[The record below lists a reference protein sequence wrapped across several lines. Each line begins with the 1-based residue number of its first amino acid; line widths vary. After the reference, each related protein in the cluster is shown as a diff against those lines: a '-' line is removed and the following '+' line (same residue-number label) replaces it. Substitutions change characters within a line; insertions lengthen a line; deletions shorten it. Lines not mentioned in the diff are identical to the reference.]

1 MAQEPSAHRLRLG
14 RYSQAQQIYLITT
27 VTLGRQPVFADF
39 ARARQLVALLK
50 QTQARQ
56 QASTLAFVVMPDH
69 LHWLMQLG
77 EGQKLSVCVQR
88 LKSLSAHAYQEPLW
102 QPGFHDHAVRSE
114 EDLPALAR
122 YIVSNPVRAGLVP
135 RTGLY
140 PHWDAVWV

>member
-1 MAQEPSAHRLRLG
+1 MAQEPRAHRLRRG

-27 VTLGRQPVFADF
+27 VTLARQPVFLDF
-39 ARARQLVALLK
+39 ACARQLIVLLR
-50 QTQARQ
+50 QTQVRQ

-69 LHWLMQLG
+69 LHWLMQLC
-77 EGQKLSVCVQR
+77 EGQSLSTCVQR
-88 LKSLSAHAYQEPLW
+88 IKSMSAHALGRPIW

-122 YIVSNPVRAGLVP
+122 YIVLNPVRASLVT
-135 RTGLY
+135 RAGLY

>member
-1 MAQEPSAHRLRLG
+1 MAQEPHAHRLRQG
-14 RYSQAQQIYLITT
+14 RHSQAQQIYLITT
-27 VTLGRQPVFADF
+27 VTLARQPVFADF
-39 ARARQLVALLK
+39 ACARQLVALLR
-50 QTQARQ
+50 QTQVRQ
-56 QASTLAFVVMPDH
+56 QARTLAFVVMPDH

-77 EGQKLSVCVQR
+77 EGQDLSDCVQR
-88 LKSLSAHAYQEPLW
+88 IKSMSAHAHQGPLW

-122 YIVSNPVRAGLVP
+122 YIVRNPVRAGLVV